1 MIRLKG
7 KNCDQT
13 SYDAPNITV
22 LFLEA
27 KDEKDLCWRAHAAQ
41 ASETSLV

>member
-1 MIRLKG
+1 MIRIKG

-27 KDEKDLCWRAHAAQ
+27 KDEKDFC
-41 ASETSLV
+41 